1 MVVFLVGK
9 LFLVHSQFHAPLSA
23 RPFWL
28 GVTLFTLC
36 SLLLSGLNFE
46 ERWGNGIALAI
57 NGLLSF
63 LLWGDLLYYR
73 LFIDWPSLSSLVAAH
88 QLGAASQSVLE
99 AARLHDLWLFIDL
112 PFWCL
117 TVFRRPG
124 SVRPGGRAPRMV
136 PLALTLSLPLGGLS
150 FLVFSLARPE
160 LVPIRHDNVELIQY
174 HGVLLYHAY
183 DVICYTSTLIRPL
196 AAPPIAD
203 SLEVFRKAR
212 ESVGESAPYFGV
224 HKGANV
230 IIVQLESMESFPV
243 GLKVNG
249 QEVTPVL
256 NELVKTSL
264 WAEAYDQTLQGSSS
278 DGEFI
283 YLNGLHPPTFGPLV
297 YHFPDVR
304 YLALPKLLSERG
316 YVTQSVMPY
325 YSRFWNRGL
334 MDRAYGF
341 DSSLYKQAFKEPPG
355 STLDWGLKDGPLFEQ
370 YLTLLPTG
378 DKPFFSYLVTVMMH
392 HPFPDLPKEEQR
404 LDLGPELE
412 GTLLGRYLQ
421 SAAARDAA
429 IGKLVQRLEERELL
443 EKTVLVLVG
452 DHRSRMTDLEKARLE
467 LPESPGGDRVLML
480 VRCPGGTPSG
490 KVERPVGQVDLMP
503 TLLHLLGIEAGEA
516 VFLGTNLLSERRN
529 PVVAR
534 EWIYGEDAI
543 LRSGSSE
550 TSVGELESEQ
560 RRNWTRLHRLERGGS
575 DALIYRD
582 SIMEAKE
589 LLENESRSAPLT
601 P

>member
-1 MVVFLVGK
+1 MAEQTSWWLRRLAVPASMVVLLVGK
-9 LFLVHSQFHAPLSA
+9 LLLVHSQFHAPLSA

-36 SLLLSGLNFE
+36 ALLSIGLNFG
-46 ERWGNGIALAI
+46 ERWGNGIALLI

-63 LLWGDLLYYR
+63 LLWGDLQYYR
-73 LFIDWPSLSSLVAAH
+73 LFTDWPSVSSLVASH
-88 QLGAASQSVLE
+88 QLGAASQSLFEVT
-99 AARLHDLWLFIDL
+99 RLIDLWLFIDL

-117 TVFRRPG
+117 VCFRKPSG
-124 SVRPGGRAPRMV
+124 VRPGGRAPRWV

-150 FLVFSLARPE
+150 FLAFSLARPE

-183 DVICYTSTLIRPL
+183 DVVCYTSTLVRPL
-196 AAPPIAD
+196 AAPPID
-203 SLEVFRKAR
+203 DNLEVFRTAR

-230 IIVQLESMESFPV
+230 IVVQLESMESFPI

-249 QEVTPVL
+249 REVTPVL

-264 WAEAYDQTLQGSSS
+264 WAEAFDQTLQGSSS

-325 YSRFWNRGL
+325 HSRFWNRGL

-355 STLDWGLKDGPLFEQ
+355 STLDWGLKDAPLFEQ

-378 DKPFFSYLVTVMMH
+378 EKPFFSYLVTVMMH
-392 HPFPDLPKEEQR
+392 HPFPELPAEEQR
-404 LDLGPELE
+404 LELGANLE

-421 SAAARDAA
+421 QAAARDAA
-429 IGKLVQRLEERELL
+429 LGSLVEGLEAKGLWEQ
-443 EKTVLVLVG
+443 TVLVLVG
-452 DHRSRMTDLEKARLE
+452 DHRSRMADEEKARLE
-467 LPESPGGDRVLML
+467 LPGSPQGDRVLML
-480 VRCPGGTPSG
+480 IRCPGATPKG
-490 KVERPVGQVDLMP
+490 KVDHPVGQVDLMP
-503 TLLHLLGIEAGEA
+503 TLLHLLG
-516 VFLGTNLLSERRN
+516 
-529 PVVAR
+529 
-534 EWIYGEDAI
+534 
-543 LRSGSSE
+543 
-550 TSVGELESEQ
+550 
-560 RRNWTRLHRLERGGS
+560 
-575 DALIYRD
+575 
-582 SIMEAKE
+582 
-589 LLENESRSAPLT
+589 
-601 P
+601 